1 MTALFDTSNNP
12 NAAIGER
19 DMTAAPD
26 LLTQRRKRPVLLP
39 EEQVRR
45 TVLIVDDD
53 DRIRDLV
60 SVALYSAGYETTVAA
75 GSREALECI
84 AAATPDLIISDIM
97 MPEMDGLTLL
107 THLRADPITRKI
119 PLIFLTAMAAT
130 KDVVTGLGLGADDYL
145 PKPFEVS
152 ELIARVRAKLER
164 PPVPSDLLPHDRQ
177 TDLLSERPFMDEV
190 GREVQRVVRGGPPGY
205 LAYLYF
211 DELPRVRGRFGAR
224 AEAEIAKQV
233 AALVHADDSPLDVI
247 GRDAEGRFLLLLP
260 ETPRV
265 TAQRRLS
272 LLSRRIDAQLFTAN
286 GEHIRL
292 TPTIG
297 FAPFMAAVTVDQL
310 HQHALRALED
320 AHTHL
325 DLQPVGYNRTMD
337 AWAAQEQARASATRG
352 RQWRARLARR
362 LRLPVQ
368 ILLTL
373 LATLGAP
380 FVLYVLL
387 AAVKLD
393 ITPIMYPLVVV
404 MLLITAYFIWVE
416 GFFALPT
423 IHPSETP
430 GAPYPAASAIIAAYL
445 PNEAA
450 TIEETV
456 EALLRVEYPGPLQVI
471 LAYNTPRDL
480 PVEEHLREIA
490 RRDPR
495 FLPLRVEGSVSKAQN
510 VNTAIAEVTGEFVG
524 VFDADHH
531 PQEDSF
537 TRAWR
542 WLSNGYDVVQGHCLI
557 RNGDD
562 SWVSRLIAVEFEGIY
577 AVSHPGRA
585 RLHDFGIF
593 GGTNGYWKTNVLRQ
607 MRMHRAM
614 LTEDIDSSLRAVEAG
629 YKIASDPYLIS
640 RELAPVNLTA
650 LWNQRLRWAQGWFQV
665 SLKYVGRAL
674 RSPHLSPRQKVGML
688 YLLAWREVYPLL
700 SMQIFPILAFW
711 IWRYGLTHIN
721 WLVPIFLLT
730 SLVTLSTGPGQVM
743 FTYLR
748 AAPEIRRHR
757 RWFIFYLIVSSVF
770 YTPFKTLIAM
780 VAQVKELMHEK
791 QWKVT
796 PRTVARRRSA
806 P

>member
-1 MTALFDTSNNP
+1 MSGHSWTRSGAKCSASF
-12 NAAIGER
+12 A
-19 DMTAAPD
+19 AAP
-26 LLTQRRKRPVLLP
+26 
-39 EEQVRR
+39 
-45 TVLIVDDD
+45 
-53 DRIRDLV
+53 
-60 SVALYSAGYETTVAA
+60 
-75 GSREALECI
+75 
-84 AAATPDLIISDIM
+84 
-97 MPEMDGLTLL
+97 
-107 THLRADPITRKI
+107 
-119 PLIFLTAMAAT
+119 
-130 KDVVTGLGLGADDYL
+130 
-145 PKPFEVS
+145 
-152 ELIARVRAKLER
+152 
-164 PPVPSDLLPHDRQ
+164 
-177 TDLLSERPFMDEV
+177 
-190 GREVQRVVRGGPPGY
+190 

-247 GRDAEGRFLLLLP
+247 GRDTEGRFLLLLP